1 MISNKAL
8 FFILLNRNIM
18 LQINSHCQKQ
28 AEQTA
33 QNARCKNQH
42 SIYI

>member
-1 MISNKAL
+1 
-8 FFILLNRNIM
+8 M
-18 LQINSHCQKQ
+18 LQINSQYQKQ

-33 QNARCKNQH
+33 QNTRCKNQH

>member
-1 MISNKAL
+1 
-8 FFILLNRNIM
+8 M

-33 QNARCKNQH
+33 QNTRLKIQNL
-42 SIYI
+42 IYI